1 MYILWVIAK
10 LFQWITKINHD
21 EQRTSIRLI
30 RHHERVKVGDV
41 PIYDVLSEAKA
52 LAHNVLFEI
61 SVFKQKNNIEDY
73 DFKFEAD
80 CCKFLDLIGD

>member
-1 MYILWVIAK
+1 MNALNINTKTEVI
-10 LFQWITKINHD
+10 T
-21 EQRTSIRLI
+21 E
-30 RHHERVKVGDV
+30 VKVGDV
-41 PIYDVLSEAKA
+41 PIYDVLYEAKS

>member
-1 MYILWVIAK
+1 MNALNINTKTEVI
-10 LFQWITKINHD
+10 T
-21 EQRTSIRLI
+21 E
-30 RHHERVKVGDV
+30 VKVGDV

-61 SVFKQKNNIEDY
+61 SIFKQKNNIEDY

>member
-1 MYILWVIAK
+1 MNALNINTKTEVI
-10 LFQWITKINHD
+10 T
-21 EQRTSIRLI
+21 E
-30 RHHERVKVGDV
+30 VKVGDV

-61 SVFKQKNNIEDY
+61 SIFKQKHNIEDH

>member
-1 MYILWVIAK
+1 M
-10 LFQWITKINHD
+10 
-21 EQRTSIRLI
+21 
-30 RHHERVKVGDV
+30 

-61 SVFKQKNNIEDY
+61 SIFKQKHNIEDY
-73 DFKFEAD
+73 DFQFEAD

>member
-1 MYILWVIAK
+1 MNAL
-10 LFQWITKINHD
+10 KINTKT
-21 EQRTSIRLI
+21 EVIT
-30 RHHERVKVGDV
+30 EVKVGDV

>member
-1 MYILWVIAK
+1 MNALNIN
-10 LFQWITKINHD
+10 TKT
-21 EQRTSIRLI
+21 EVVT
-30 RHHERVKVGDV
+30 EVKVGDV

>member
-1 MYILWVIAK
+1 MNALNINTKTEVI
-10 LFQWITKINHD
+10 T
-21 EQRTSIRLI
+21 E
-30 RHHERVKVGDV
+30 VKVGDV
-41 PIYDVLSEAKA
+41 PTYDVLSEAKA

-73 DFKFEAD
+73 DFQFEAD

>member
-1 MYILWVIAK
+1 MNALNINTKTEVI
-10 LFQWITKINHD
+10 T
-21 EQRTSIRLI
+21 E
-30 RHHERVKVGDV
+30 VKVGDV
-41 PIYDVLSEAKA
+41 PIYDVLAEAKA

>member
-1 MYILWVIAK
+1 MNALNINTKTEVI
-10 LFQWITKINHD
+10 T
-21 EQRTSIRLI
+21 E
-30 RHHERVKVGDV
+30 VKVGDV

-80 CCKFLDLIGD
+80 CCKFLDLIGN

>member
-1 MYILWVIAK
+1 MKPLNINTKTEVI
-10 LFQWITKINHD
+10 T
-21 EQRTSIRLI
+21 E
-30 RHHERVKVGDV
+30 VKVGDV
-41 PIYDVLSEAKA
+41 PIYDVLAEAKA

>member
-1 MYILWVIAK
+1 MNALNINTKTEVI
-10 LFQWITKINHD
+10 T
-21 EQRTSIRLI
+21 E
-30 RHHERVKVGDV
+30 VKVGDV

-61 SVFKQKNNIEDY
+61 SIFKQKHNIEDY
-73 DFKFEAD
+73 DFKFEAE

>member
-1 MYILWVIAK
+1 MNALNINTKTEVI
-10 LFQWITKINHD
+10 T
-21 EQRTSIRLI
+21 E
-30 RHHERVKVGDV
+30 VKVGDV
-41 PIYDVLSEAKA
+41 PIYDVLTEAKA

>member
-1 MYILWVIAK
+1 MNALNINTKTEVI
-10 LFQWITKINHD
+10 T
-21 EQRTSIRLI
+21 E
-30 RHHERVKVGDV
+30 VKVGDV
-41 PIYDVLSEAKA
+41 PIYDVLAEAKA
-52 LAHNVLFEI
+52 LAHSVLFEI

>member
-1 MYILWVIAK
+1 MNALNINTKTEVI
-10 LFQWITKINHD
+10 T
-21 EQRTSIRLI
+21 E
-30 RHHERVKVGDV
+30 VKVGDV

>member
-1 MYILWVIAK
+1 MNALNINTKTEVI
-10 LFQWITKINHD
+10 T
-21 EQRTSIRLI
+21 E
-30 RHHERVKVGDV
+30 VKVGDV

-80 CCKFLDLIGD
+80 CCRFLDLIGD

>member
-1 MYILWVIAK
+1 MNALNINTKTEVI
-10 LFQWITKINHD
+10 T
-21 EQRTSIRLI
+21 E
-30 RHHERVKVGDV
+30 VKVGDV

-61 SVFKQKNNIEDY
+61 SIFKQKHNIEDY

>member
-1 MYILWVIAK
+1 MNALNINTKTEVI
-10 LFQWITKINHD
+10 T
-21 EQRTSIRLI
+21 E
-30 RHHERVKVGDV
+30 VKVGDV

-73 DFKFEAD
+73 DFKFEAE
-80 CCKFLDLIGD
+80 CCNFLDMIGD